1 MNSTSAVEV
10 RIQALFPALKAAV
23 SWAKAGGPPKRK
35 IVTSSNLNIIRDGCI
50 DIQPSPIPPRPV
62 K

>member
-35 IVTSSNLNIIRDGCI
+35 IVTSNNLKIVRNGSV
-50 DIQPSPIPPRPV
+50 DI
-62 K
+62 